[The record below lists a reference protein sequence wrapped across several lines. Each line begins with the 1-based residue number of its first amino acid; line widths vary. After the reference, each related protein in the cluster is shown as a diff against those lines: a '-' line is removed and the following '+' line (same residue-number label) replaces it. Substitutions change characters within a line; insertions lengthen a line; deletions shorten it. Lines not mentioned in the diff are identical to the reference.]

1 MIDSLDVETIG
12 EHLYTS
18 GQPDPDLVI
27 RTSGEQRLSGFL
39 LWQSA
44 HSEFWFCEAYWP
56 DFRRVDFLRALRD
69 YARPGT
75 AGTANDDAQSPA
87 TKSSGAICRP
97 HRDTLYSDRMD
108 LVTEY
113 LKLGLRFDRVV
124 DGFVDAY
131 TGDPALQEQVADEP
145 APDPAELSR
154 QAAPLSAAVADTDL
168 DAARAA
174 FLTAHLD
181 ALAVAG
187 RRLAGEPMS
196 FIDEVQSYF
205 QVRIERGRHRR
216 LRRGARR
223 DLRAAGRHR
232 PAGRPA
238 GGVPGGRDVPA
249 GTGRAGGADRGR
261 RAPGTGRRAD
271 RPADLPEHID
281 FEIARDVAWS
291 GFNYYLGGFGSRVAV
306 NADIGHRMSQF
317 GVLVAHECYPGHH
330 TEHCRK
336 EDLLVNRGGEADT
349 PIFLVN
355 TPQCLMAEGLGDL
368 ALTAAVGAGWGRWLA
383 EVLDGI
389 GPGFDPDLV
398 EALEVASRPL
408 NTVRQNAA
416 ILLHDRGADP
426 EEVVAYQ
433 QRWAMPTEEQASQ
446 RMRFLTDPLWR
457 AYTSTYVEGDRL
469 LRPWLTSRSPETTAL
484 QRFQRLLDEPL
495 TPAVIQAELAA

>member
-1 MIDSLDVETIG
+1 MHHRRRCDVGTGPAQIHPPVEI
-12 EHLYTS
+12 S
-18 GQPDPDLVI
+18 ADPLP
-27 RTSGEQRLSGFL
+27 RLQRAPNGRS
-39 LWQSA
+39 
-44 HSEFWFCEAYWP
+44 Y
-56 DFRRVDFLRALRD
+56 RRH
-69 YARPGT
+69 YADPVE
-75 AGTANDDAQSPA
+75 
-87 TKSSGAICRP
+87 
-97 HRDTLYSDRMD
+97 

-124 DGFVDAY
+124 EGFVDAY
-131 TGDPALQEQVADEP
+131 TGDPALREQVANET
-145 APDPAELSR
+145 APDPANLSL
-154 QAAPLSAAVADTDL
+154 QAAALSEAVADSDL
-168 DAARAA
+168 TPARAA

-181 ALAVAG
+181 ALSAAG
-187 RRLAGEPMS
+187 RRLAGEQMS
-196 FIDEVQSYF
+196 FIDEVHSYF
-205 QVRIERGRHRR
+205 QVRISEV
-216 LRRGARR
+216 
-223 DLRAAGRHR
+223 DTDVYAAAHDEICSLL
-232 PAGRPA
+232 
-238 GGVPGGRDVPA
+238 GGSGSV
-249 GTGRAGGADRGR
+249 ADRLAALR
-261 RAPGTGRRAD
+261 SSEMCPPELVERAVQTVAAALRERVVGPTGLAE
-271 RPADLPEHID
+271 LPEHID

-336 EDLLVNRGGEADT
+336 EDLLVNRGGEAEHT
-349 PIFLVN
+349 IFLVN

-368 ALTAAVGAGWGRWLA
+368 ALAAAVGPRWGQWLA

-389 GPGFDPDLV
+389 GPSFDPELA

-426 EEVVAYQ
+426 DDVVAYQ
-433 QRWAMPTEEQASQ
+433 QRWALSTLEQARQ

-469 LRPWLTSRSPETTAL
+469 LRPWLAARSPETTAL

-495 TPAVIQAELAA
+495 TPAVIMDEMASIPR